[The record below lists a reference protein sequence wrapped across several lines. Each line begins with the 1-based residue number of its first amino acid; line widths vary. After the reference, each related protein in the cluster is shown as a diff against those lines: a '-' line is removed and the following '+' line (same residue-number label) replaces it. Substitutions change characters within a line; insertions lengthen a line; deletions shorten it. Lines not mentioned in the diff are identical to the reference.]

1 MKNIYEEANRFETP
15 AEDGERMNRME
26 QEKYYRRFSE
36 RAEAAEPQKITHS
49 GGAKRI
55 LATAACAVAV
65 LGLAGGAG
73 IGITE
78 LVRSTPHDT
87 VTPASTD
94 VAVTTT
100 ETQQAEPI
108 AEAVRTDIT
117 LESYTRDAIGI
128 CQFNF
133 RAHNSDG
140 SPVAEETVK
149 AIENDM
155 GESKHYTSLAV
166 QNIFDEATGDYLVQ
180 VDCQIGMYVEQIML
194 TNPLDGSVYAFDNL
208 PVTDPMF
215 YCWPNDEV
223 SLTKNGIRYLQMRG
237 NYDDYFPLD
246 VYTKNWLKENAENP
260 STATMLTA
268 IFNTENWLK
277 ENAENPEQAFAAMRL
292 KDGSEIPLAMISF
305 GGAAY
310 DKPMDELGADDKS
323 YSILQLCP
331 LTNDTN
337 ANAPYILPIDDIEA
351 IIFDEEEHIVY
362 NITDAIYTS
371 CPTHR
376 DVSENFEL
384 LSERMDCNSLVEYK
398 YLVHGLTEEEF
409 ELEQYS
415 VLPANLNVFASVY
428 SVNANGDIEYEIF
441 GRMENASPD
450 TPVVGSLYILD
461 VDIYGEGGDRAATMS
476 SPLVSD
482 FGLLFPDTSPIADWW
497 TNVYSPSDSIVRS
510 STDPLGYLIFADG
523 SKVPFDANS
532 AGTPMPPHFGYLRF
546 CNHDEDHT
554 PLSMSEVNST
564 ELTALQLNCGNGEY
578 KEWPVLDTDPDTDG
592 LAFTTAAETV
602 AATTVTTTALP

>member
-1 MKNIYEEANRFETP
+1 MKDIYKEANHFETP

-26 QEKYYRRFSE
+26 QEKYYQRFSE
-36 RAEAAEPQKITHS
+36 RAEAEEPQKITRS

-55 LATAACAVAV
+55 LATAACAAVV

-73 IGITE
+73 YGITE
-78 LVRSTPHDT
+78 LVRNTPHDT

-94 VAVTTT
+94 AAVTTT
-100 ETQQAEPI
+100 ETQLAEPI

-155 GESKHYTSLAV
+155 GESKHCTSLAV

-237 NYDDYFPLD
+237 YYDDYFPLD
-246 VYTKNWLKENAENP
+246 VYIK
-260 STATMLTA
+260 
-268 IFNTENWLK
+268 NWLK

-292 KDGSEIPLAMISF
+292 KDGSEIPLRMLSF

-337 ANAPYILPIDDIEA
+337 ANTPYILPIDDIEA

-362 NITDAIYTS
+362 NISDALCIS

-398 YLVHGLTEEEF
+398 YLVHGLTEKEF

-482 FGLLFPDTSPIADWW
+482 FGLLFPDSSPIADWW
-497 TNVYSPSDSIVRS
+497 TNVYSPSDGIVRS
-510 STDPLGYLIFADG
+510 SSDPLGYLIFADG

-532 AGTPMPPHFGYLRF
+532 ASMPMPPHFGYLRF

-554 PLSMSEVNST
+554 PLSLSEVNST

-592 LAFTTAAETV
+592 LAFTTD
-602 AATTVTTTALP
+602 AATTATTTATTTALS